1 MTPALTALRCTGLAR
16 KCTSQMHILKQTLQT
31 LQLRQETTLSSEHGG
46 TSTGHFL
53 NSAATISLQMYP
65 LLDWQNLSN
74 LRLLV
79 KGQVLCVL
87 DSGTSCLAHDHHE
100 SEVKALAISQARR
113 NQRNEPKDLEHD
125 FRESDLTSWST
136 LCSGTTANLC
146 MT

>member
-1 MTPALTALRCTGLAR
+1 MTPLALTALRCTGLAR
-16 KCTSQMHILKQTLQT
+16 KCTSQMHILKQTLQ
-31 LQLRQETTLSSEHGG
+31 LRQKTTLSPSEHGG

-65 LLDWQNLSN
+65 LLDWQNPTN

-125 FRESDLTSWST
+125 FRESNLTSWST

-146 MT
+146 TT